1 MLKKI
6 LITTATLAAGVFALP
21 ALADRGDHRG
31 NGHGHWKHHA
41 KHHGHHGHYVAP
53 RVVVVPRPVYVQ
65 PAPVYYRPAPVYH
78 YAPPAPAHF
87 YPAYPAPASGVSI
100 RFNFP
105 L

>member
-6 LITTATLAAGVFALP
+6 LITTATVAASLVAFP
-21 ALADRGDHRG
+21 ALADRDHRG
-31 NGHGHWKHHA
+31 HGKGHWKHHA

-78 YAPPAPAHF
+78 YAPPAPV
-87 YPAYPAPASGVSI
+87 YYPAPASGVSI

>member
-6 LITTATLAAGVFALP
+6 LIAAGAAGLLVAAP
-21 ALADRGDHRG
+21 AFADRDGHRG
-31 NGHGHWKHHA
+31 HGHGHGHGHWKHHH
-41 KHHGHHGHYVAP
+41 KHHYHYAP

-65 PAPVYYRPAPVYH
+65 PAPIVYHRPAPVYY
-78 YAPPAPAHF
+78 YAPPPAPV
-87 YPAYPAPASGVSI
+87 YYPAPASGVSI